1 MRHLKLLFIA
11 FLCSAFLTLA
21 HANAVLTDIHGQKIP
36 FVNLKGKWVLIN
48 YWASWCRPCLDE
60 IQELNRF
67 YQARKDDVV
76 LYAVNFDSLPIEDQ
90 VELIKTLDIR
100 YPSLSKDPGN
110 QLGLGNVRGVPATFV
125 FDPNGNLSTTLYGG
139 QTLSSLNEAIHS
151 TT

>member
-1 MRHLKLLFIA
+1 MRRLKLLLTT
-11 FLCSAFLTLA
+11 FLCCLLLTSA
-21 HANAVLTDIHGQKIP
+21 HANAVLTDIRGEKIP
-36 FVNLKGKWVLIN
+36 FANLKGKWVLIN

-76 LYAVNFDSLPIEDQ
+76 LYAVNFDSLPVQDQ
-90 VELIKTLDIR
+90 LQLIKSLDIR
-100 YPSLSKDPGN
+100 YPSLAKDPGQ

-139 QTLSSLNEAIHS
+139 QTISSLNEAIH
-151 TT
+151 TTT